1 MQTIVAFS
9 QESAARLLV
18 AHLIAQRID
27 AEYRHISD
35 TPQNP
40 HAVVVVNPNDID
52 QALVLAQAFVAN
64 PNAKQYQQNA
74 WDVGEQSQSETPVS
88 LNLPPIA
95 SLLSTPFTSVVG
107 LACAMVFI
115 LSWLGGFMWVREWL
129 FIQPIEQLTESGQWW
144 RLLTPNIIHF
154 SAIHIIFNLLWWF
167 VLGSKIERIF
177 GLSTLMLLFLIAS
190 LAANLGQLWVSGPNF
205 GGLSG
210 VVYAV
215 FGFVWWVGWLRPQWG
230 IGLPKP
236 LIGFLLVWL
245 AIGYADILWV
255 SMANTAHT
263 LGLISGCVFA
273 WLFVRLNR
281 GRN

>member
-1 MQTIVAFS
+1 MHVLVAFS
-9 QESAARLLV
+9 QENAARLLV
-18 AHLIAQRID
+18 AHLVSQNIR
-27 AEYRHISD
+27 AEYSRLED
-35 TPQNP
+35 NPENP
-40 HAVVVVNPNDID
+40 HAVAVLEPRDIE
-52 QALVLAQAFVAN
+52 QAMQLTHTFVSN
-64 PNAKQYQQNA
+64 PNAQQYQSNA
-74 WDVGEQSQSETPVS
+74 WEVGEQTEQSSSLS
-88 LNLPPIA
+88 LNLP
-95 SLLSTPFTSVVG
+95 SLSSAMSTPLTSFIG
-107 LACAMVFI
+107 LVCIAVFA
-115 LSWLGGFMWVREWL
+115 LSWLGGFIWVREWL
-129 FIQPIEQLTESGQWW
+129 FIQPFAQLSDSHQWW
-144 RLLTPNIIHF
+144 RVLTPNFIHF

-177 GLSTLMLLFLIAS
+177 GMSTLLLLFVVSS

-245 AIGYADILWV
+245 VIGYADVLWV

-263 LGLISGCVFA
+263 LGLVSGSLFA
-273 WLFVRLNR
+273 WLFVRLHQSR
-281 GRN
+281 T